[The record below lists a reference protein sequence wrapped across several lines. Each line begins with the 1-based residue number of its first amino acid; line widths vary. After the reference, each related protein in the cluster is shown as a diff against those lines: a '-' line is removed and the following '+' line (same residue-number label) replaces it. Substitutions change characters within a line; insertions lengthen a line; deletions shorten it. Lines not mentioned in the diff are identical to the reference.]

1 MFCSRKGNGIP
12 ITCTATS
19 QKWTGQP
26 IHLAGSK
33 NPLTLG
39 MGVSTTVPFLLLA
52 AFCFARSS
60 ERLHAWFQET
70 KLYKENLEDYV
81 AGNGMRKQAK
91 IRIMCTVTV
100 LMSIGFILMSSKG
113 VYIGCIVLACVWILH
128 ILYFC
133 FKVKTI
139 AE

>member
-1 MFCSRKGNGIP
+1 MKKIVYCFLGCVCFALGGIGAVLP
-12 ITCTATS
+12 IL
-19 QKWTGQP
+19 P
-26 IHLAGSK
+26 
-33 NPLTLG
+33 
-39 MGVSTTVPFLLLA
+39 TVLFLLLA

-60 ERLHAWFQET
+60 ERLHAWFRKT

-81 AGNGMRKQAK
+81 AGNGMRKQTK

-113 VYIGCIVLACVWILH
+113 LYIGCIVLACVWILH

>member
-1 MFCSRKGNGIP
+1 MKKIVYCFLGCVCFALGGIGAALP
-12 ITCTATS
+12 ILPTF
-19 QKWTGQP
+19 
-26 IHLAGSK
+26 
-33 NPLTLG
+33 
-39 MGVSTTVPFLLLA
+39 PFLLLA

-113 VYIGCIVLACVWILH
+113 GYIGCIVLTCVWILH

>member
-1 MFCSRKGNGIP
+1 MKKILYILIGCISLGLGIIGVILP
-12 ITCTATS
+12 IL
-19 QKWTGQP
+19 P
-26 IHLAGSK
+26 
-33 NPLTLG
+33 
-39 MGVSTTVPFLLLA
+39 TVPFVLLA

>member
-1 MFCSRKGNGIP
+1 MKKIVYCFLGCVCFALGGIGAVLP
-12 ITCTATS
+12 II
-19 QKWTGQP
+19 P
-26 IHLAGSK
+26 
-33 NPLTLG
+33 
-39 MGVSTTVPFLLLA
+39 TVPFLLLA
-52 AFCFARSS
+52 AFCFARCS
-60 ERLHAWFQET
+60 ERMHAWFRYT
-70 KLYKENLEDYV
+70 KLYRENLEDYV

-113 VYIGCIVLACVWILH
+113 IRIGSIVLACVWILH

>member
-1 MFCSRKGNGIP
+1 MKKIVYCFFGCVCFAFCGIGAVLP
-12 ITCTATS
+12 IL
-19 QKWTGQP
+19 P
-26 IHLAGSK
+26 
-33 NPLTLG
+33 
-39 MGVSTTVPFLLLA
+39 TVPFLLLA

-113 VYIGCIVLACVWILH
+113 VYIGCIVLACVWIIH

>member
-1 MFCSRKGNGIP
+1 MKKILYILIGCISLGLGIIGVILP
-12 ITCTATS
+12 IL
-19 QKWTGQP
+19 P
-26 IHLAGSK
+26 
-33 NPLTLG
+33 
-39 MGVSTTVPFLLLA
+39 TVPFVLLA

-60 ERLHAWFQET
+60 ERLHAWFRET

>member
-1 MFCSRKGNGIP
+1 MKKIVYCFLGCVCFALGGICAVLP
-12 ITCTATS
+12 IL
-19 QKWTGQP
+19 P
-26 IHLAGSK
+26 
-33 NPLTLG
+33 
-39 MGVSTTVPFLLLA
+39 TVLFLLLA

-60 ERLHAWFQET
+60 ERLHAWFRET

-81 AGNGMRKQAK
+81 VGNEMRKQAK

>member
-1 MFCSRKGNGIP
+1 MKKIVYCFFGCVCFAFDGIGAVLP
-12 ITCTATS
+12 ILPTF
-19 QKWTGQP
+19 
-26 IHLAGSK
+26 
-33 NPLTLG
+33 
-39 MGVSTTVPFLLLA
+39 PFLLLA

-133 FKVKTI
+133 FKGKTI

>member
-1 MFCSRKGNGIP
+1 MKKIVYCFLGCVCFALGGIGAVLP
-12 ITCTATS
+12 IL
-19 QKWTGQP
+19 P
-26 IHLAGSK
+26 
-33 NPLTLG
+33 
-39 MGVSTTVPFLLLA
+39 TVPFLLLA
-52 AFCFARSS
+52 AFCFARSF
-60 ERLHAWFQET
+60 ERLHAWFRET
-70 KLYKENLEDYV
+70 KLYEENLEDYV
-81 AGNGMRKQAK
+81 AGNEMRKQAK

-133 FKVKTI
+133 FKVKMI

>member
-1 MFCSRKGNGIP
+1 MKKIVYCFLGCVCFALGGIGAVLP
-12 ITCTATS
+12 IL
-19 QKWTGQP
+19 P
-26 IHLAGSK
+26 
-33 NPLTLG
+33 
-39 MGVSTTVPFLLLA
+39 TVLFLLLA

-60 ERLHAWFQET
+60 ERLHAWFQKT

-113 VYIGCIVLACVWILH
+113 VYIGCIVLACVWIIH

>member
-1 MFCSRKGNGIP
+1 MIGGMNEENCVLFLGVCLFCIRWDLC
-12 ITCTATS
+12 CTAD
-19 QKWTGQP
+19 
-26 IHLAGSK
+26 
-33 NPLTLG
+33 
-39 MGVSTTVPFLLLA
+39 FLLLA

-60 ERLHAWFQET
+60 ERLHAWFRET

-81 AGNGMRKQAK
+81 AGNEMRKQAK

>member
-1 MFCSRKGNGIP
+1 MKKIVYCFLGCVCFALGGICAVLP
-12 ITCTATS
+12 IL
-19 QKWTGQP
+19 P
-26 IHLAGSK
+26 
-33 NPLTLG
+33 
-39 MGVSTTVPFLLLA
+39 TVLFLLLA

-60 ERLHAWFQET
+60 ERLHVWFQET

>member
-1 MFCSRKGNGIP
+1 MKKIVYCFLGCFCFALDGICAVLP
-12 ITCTATS
+12 IL
-19 QKWTGQP
+19 P
-26 IHLAGSK
+26 
-33 NPLTLG
+33 
-39 MGVSTTVPFLLLA
+39 TVLFLLLA

-60 ERLHAWFQET
+60 ERLHVWFQET

>member
-1 MFCSRKGNGIP
+1 MIGGMNEENCVLFLGVFLFCIRWDLR
-12 ITCTATS
+12 CTADFTNCS
-19 QKWTGQP
+19 FS
-26 IHLAGSK
+26 IACCI
-33 NPLTLG
+33 
-39 MGVSTTVPFLLLA
+39 
-52 AFCFARSS
+52 CF
-60 ERLHAWFQET
+60 ERLHAWFRET

-81 AGNGMRKQAK
+81 AGNEMRKQAK

>member
-1 MFCSRKGNGIP
+1 MKKIVYCFLGCFCFALDGICAVLP
-12 ITCTATS
+12 IL
-19 QKWTGQP
+19 P
-26 IHLAGSK
+26 
-33 NPLTLG
+33 
-39 MGVSTTVPFLLLA
+39 TVLFLLLA

-60 ERLHAWFQET
+60 ERLHVWFQET

-113 VYIGCIVLACVWILH
+113 VYIGCIVLAWVWILH

>member
-1 MFCSRKGNGIP
+1 MKKIVYCFLGCVCFALGGICAVLP
-12 ITCTATS
+12 IL
-19 QKWTGQP
+19 P
-26 IHLAGSK
+26 
-33 NPLTLG
+33 
-39 MGVSTTVPFLLLA
+39 TVLFLLLA
-52 AFCFARSS
+52 VFCFARSS
-60 ERLHAWFQET
+60 ERLHAWFQKT

-113 VYIGCIVLACVWILH
+113 VYIGCIVLACVWIIH

>member
-1 MFCSRKGNGIP
+1 MKKIVYCFLVCVCFALGGIGAVLP
-12 ITCTATS
+12 I
-19 QKWTGQP
+19 
-26 IHLAGSK
+26 L
-33 NPLTLG
+33 L
-39 MGVSTTVPFLLLA
+39 TVPFLLLA

-60 ERLHAWFQET
+60 ERLHVWFQET

>member
-1 MFCSRKGNGIP
+1 MKKIVYCFLGCVCFAFGGIGAALP
-12 ITCTATS
+12 ILPTF
-19 QKWTGQP
+19 
-26 IHLAGSK
+26 
-33 NPLTLG
+33 
-39 MGVSTTVPFLLLA
+39 PFLLLA

-60 ERLHAWFQET
+60 ERLRAWFRKT

-128 ILYFC
+128 ILNFC

>member
-1 MFCSRKGNGIP
+1 MKKIVYCFLGCFCFALDGICAVLP
-12 ITCTATS
+12 IL
-19 QKWTGQP
+19 P
-26 IHLAGSK
+26 
-33 NPLTLG
+33 
-39 MGVSTTVPFLLLA
+39 TVLLLLLA

-113 VYIGCIVLACVWILH
+113 VYIGCIVLTCVWILH

>member
-1 MFCSRKGNGIP
+1 MKKIVYCFFGCVCFAFDGIGAVLP
-12 ITCTATS
+12 ILPTF
-19 QKWTGQP
+19 
-26 IHLAGSK
+26 
-33 NPLTLG
+33 
-39 MGVSTTVPFLLLA
+39 PFLLLA